1 MSPRELKLDPD
12 RLVAL
17 EEQRDFLLRS
27 IEDLDSEREA
37 GDLSDEDYEA
47 LRDDYTARAAAVL
60 RSIDEQRAGMKEAA
74 RPRSLG
80 RTLAI
85 AAAVCGFALIAGF
98 VAAGAM
104 GARKAG
110 ESASGGVSVR
120 QTPSQ
125 RANECIPKI
134 QSDPPGALQCFE
146 DILKE
151 DDSNPVALTWE
162 AWLLSLTSQQTNDPV
177 EALRLGSLA
186 AVRVNTAVESDPNYS
201 YARAFR
207 AIIAY
212 RNGRFEEAKDYL
224 ADFRENNPSAEAQQ
238 VIEQMGLDDAIAEAI
253 RTQSEME
260 STTTTAT
267 TTTVP
272 ATTVPAN

>member
-1 MSPRELKLDPD
+1 MSPRDLKLDPD

-27 IEDLDSEREA
+27 IEDLDAEREA
-37 GDLSDEDYEA
+37 GDLSDEDYAA
-47 LRDDYTARAAAVL
+47 LRDDYTARAATVL
-60 RSIDEQRAGMKEAA
+60 RSIDEQRTGMKDAA

-85 AAAVCGFALIAGF
+85 AAVVCGFALIAGF

-162 AWLLSLTSQQTNDPV
+162 AWLLSLTSQQTKDPV

-224 ADFRENNPSAEAQQ
+224 ADFRGNNPSAEAQQ

-272 ATTVPAN
+272 SN